1 MSSKVELFTY
11 IPIHLR
17 IPIGTKIYIYIYF
30 IDHPCIDEISL
41 TLPPSQLHAGAAGG
55 HSRAVPQRGHLHASR
70 LSVLVLKAS
79 AIRPLKINIVQ
90 FTEISR
96 PSYQ

>member
-17 IPIGTKIYIYIYF
+17 IPRDKYIYIYF

-70 LSVLVLKAS
+70 RSVLVLKAS
-79 AIRPLKINIVQ
+79 AIRPLKIIVQ